1 MRHNGT
7 RPSAILP
14 QPKII
19 FLIFPSG
26 RVVMIVHLTGVTL
39 MTSPNP
45 TPDSNVNS
53 GRRDFLAS
61 CGKFAI
67 TVPPAMTVLLST
79 SLSSP
84 AIAKSDRHERKT
96 RRKKPKKGI

>member
-1 MRHNGT
+1 MTN
-7 RPSAILP
+7 PDPLP
-14 QPKII
+14 E
-19 FLIFPSG
+19 
-26 RVVMIVHLTGVTL
+26 
-39 MTSPNP
+39 
-45 TPDSNVNS
+45 SNVDA

-61 CGKFAI
+61 CGKFAL